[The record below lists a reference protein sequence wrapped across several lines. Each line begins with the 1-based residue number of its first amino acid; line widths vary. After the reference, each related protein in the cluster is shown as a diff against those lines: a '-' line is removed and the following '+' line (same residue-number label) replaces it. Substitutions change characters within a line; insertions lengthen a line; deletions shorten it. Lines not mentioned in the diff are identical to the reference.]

1 MANEVLEC
9 LKDISHKLNTIYELL
24 KTQDNTHLNIHL
36 NTQQFA
42 DCLGIS
48 IYKLKMLYKQNELA
62 IPNPERMDQ
71 TNPKF
76 TYADVEYMR
85 KFLSERR

>member
-24 KTQDNTHLNIHL
+24 KTQDNTHLNI
-36 NTQQFA
+36 QQFA

-62 IPNPERMDQ
+62 IPNPERTDKN
-71 TNPKF
+71 NPKF